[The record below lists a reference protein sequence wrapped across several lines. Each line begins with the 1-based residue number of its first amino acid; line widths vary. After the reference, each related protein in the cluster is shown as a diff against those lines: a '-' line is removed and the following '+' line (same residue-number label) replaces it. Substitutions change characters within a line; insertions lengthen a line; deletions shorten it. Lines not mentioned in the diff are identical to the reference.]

1 MVSLVDSYPMAN
13 CCYHSRTVAWRK
25 KKKAISSPS
34 FEGSE
39 DGLLQIKGFG
49 RTYLADQCQPLGISS
64 WPWVKLGYTVADVI
78 IYGLKHVDQISC
90 LEHPTCSL
98 RSTSDNGLLVS
109 QRISNWTAI
118 LQWLLNCGQTD
129 PTLCWSISE
138 QIPLCGQ
145 FPFENLKSPCLLT
158 QISNLPVS
166 FKCHSPP
173 RTSAETYPF
182 FSQL

>member
-1 MVSLVDSYPMAN
+1 MVFPWLIAIPWQIVAIIHERSLGE
-13 CCYHSRTVAWRK
+13 K
-25 KKKAISSPS
+25 KGDFFSKFRGIGRWSSPNQR
-34 FEGSE
+34 FWK
-39 DGLLQIKGFG
+39 DVPG
-49 RTYLADQCQPLGISS
+49 RPAPALGNTILAMGQ
-64 WPWVKLGYTVADVI
+64 TRVADVI

-173 RTSAETYPF
+173 RTSAQTYPF
-182 FSQL
+182 FSQF